1 MNYRIALGL
10 AAASLAFA
18 ALDCRAQDAWTGPD
32 KKKHFA
38 VSLVVGL
45 ATRQLAPHNEL
56 AAFGVALVPGLLKE
70 LVDAGQRG
78 TNVSAKDLVAD
89 ALGAYAGVKLGGLVI
104 APADG
109 GARVTYLKEF

>member
-10 AAASLAFA
+10 VAASLAFA
-18 ALDCRAQDAWTGPD
+18 ALDCRAQDTWTGPD

-38 VSLVVGL
+38 VSVVSGVF
-45 ATRQLAPHNEL
+45 ARQLAPHNEL
-56 AAFGVALVPGLLKE
+56 AAFGVAMVPGLLKE

-78 TNVSAKDLVAD
+78 NKFSTKDLVAD
-89 ALGAYAGVKLGGLVI
+89 ALGAYAGVKLGGLMI

-109 GARVTYLKEF
+109 GARVTYFKEF